1 MTGRRCRRKNP
12 EYDAAGH
19 HLLLDYD
26 LDDVDFTLP
35 GKIYRETLKYV
46 RDSSAADTD
55 SSLPGRSGRN
65 VDTYAII
72 IANEHYL
79 SGESVP
85 YALNDG
91 KIFCEYCRTR
101 LGILDNNIRLISD
114 ARTEDL
120 RSLESWLEKEARVFN
135 VDTRVIV
142 YYSGKCAVD
151 DVLREVF
158 VLPVDYVAGGVQGGL
173 SLNAMYSRLLNTPV
187 DNALF
192 IVDASYGK
200 IGRDGMRSDVFY
212 TTEVDM
218 RTLRPAERMV
228 TFYAAGAEEGAYPYP
243 QKKHGLFTYFL
254 LKALQN
260 NPEITYGALFDYVSA
275 NVEHVSEELY
285 GREQKPEVYSSEW
298 DGEAWRDFTL

>member
-1 MTGRRCRRKNP
+1 M
-12 EYDAAGH
+12 
-19 HLLLDYD
+19 
-26 LDDVDFTLP
+26 
-35 GKIYRETLKYV
+35 
-46 RDSSAADTD
+46 
-55 SSLPGRSGRN
+55 
-65 VDTYAII
+65 
-72 IANEHYL
+72 
-79 SGESVP
+79 
-85 YALNDG
+85 
-91 KIFCEYCRTR
+91 
-101 LGILDNNIRLISD
+101 
-114 ARTEDL
+114 
-120 RSLESWLEKEARVFN
+120 
-135 VDTRVIV
+135 
-142 YYSGKCAVD
+142 D

-173 SLNAMYSRLLNTPV
+173 SLNAMYSRLLNTPA